1 MNFTSFFCISF
12 FCKGQNNPLWFEGS
26 LPYDNHLSHVKKKK
40 KKRDHASIYVMFIS
54 RARHS
59 IIPLLCIAY
68 VHRHF
73 LNKRVVLIL
82 RSSVC
87 TDWRGG
93 SGFVLRLREE
103 NKILHPR
110 N

>member
-1 MNFTSFFCISF
+1 MCVFSI
-12 FCKGQNNPLWFEGS
+12 
-26 LPYDNHLSHVKKKK
+26 
-40 KKRDHASIYVMFIS
+40 ASIYVMFIS

-68 VHRHF
+68 VHRRF